1 MDAET
6 PHVVTLPR
14 AIVDEMLTHVQASY
28 PNEGCGF
35 LASVNGQIVKNYRVS
50 NAAERPDDFSII
62 SPEDSI
68 AIYNEIDRND
78 WDFFAYYHSH
88 TQTEAYPSPRD
99 IKHSHDWPG
108 SYYII
113 FSLRDWEHP
122 QVRIFTLNKDRNV
135 IEHEVKIE
143 P

>member
-14 AIVDEMLTHVQASY
+14 AIVDEMLEHVQASY
-28 PNEGCGF
+28 PDEGCGV
-35 LASVNGQIVKNYRVS
+35 LASVNGQIVKNYRVA

-62 SPEDSI
+62 GSEDAVDI
-68 AIYNEIDRND
+68 NNDVYDND
-78 WDFFAYYHSH
+78 WDYFAYYHSH

-99 IKHSHDWPG
+99 IEYAHYWPG

-113 FSLRDWEHP
+113 F
-122 QVRIFTLNKDRNV
+122 
-135 IEHEVKIE
+135 
-143 P
+143 